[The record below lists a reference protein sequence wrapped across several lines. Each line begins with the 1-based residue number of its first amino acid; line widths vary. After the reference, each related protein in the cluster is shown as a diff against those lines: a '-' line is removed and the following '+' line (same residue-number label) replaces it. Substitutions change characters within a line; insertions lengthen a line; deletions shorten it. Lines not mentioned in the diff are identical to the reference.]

1 MTPTATMPSQPS
13 EEPMS
18 EETTAGVPAIAGAS
32 ELFGRPSVRR
42 FKSLDPLPVKGVV
55 CRIRSLTE
63 REVSDY
69 QTQVVSSSGTG
80 MKKDK
85 LRSASR
91 RLISKCLVND
101 AGQPFVSGKHLA
113 EMAEW
118 DYADIGF
125 LYEECAKHVGLN
137 TDDIENLVKNSEE
150 THVED

>member
-1 MTPTATMPSQPS
+1 
-13 EEPMS
+13 MS
-18 EETTAGVPAIAGAS
+18 EETTEVAVQPQSSVAGADQ
-32 ELFGRPSVRR
+32 LFGSPSVRR
-42 FKSLDPLPVKGVV
+42 FKTLDPLPVKGAV

-69 QTQVVSSSGTG
+69 QTEVVSSNGTG

-101 AGQPFVSGKHLA
+101 AGQPFVSGKHIA
-113 EMAEW
+113 EMREW

-137 TDDIENLVKNSEE
+137 TDDIESLVKNSEE
-150 THVED
+150 THVDA